1 MSIAFYMD
9 HHVPSAVTR
18 GLRLRG
24 VDCLTAE
31 DDGRADFADP
41 LLLDRATDLGRV
53 IFTQD
58 RDFLA
63 IGAERVAAG
72 IPFAGIVY
80 AAQLRLTIG
89 EMVSDLELLA
99 KILRSARD
107 GESNLVAADLIVG

>member
-63 IGAERVAAG
+63 IGAERVAAAS
-72 IPFAGIVY
+72 PSPASSMPHNS
-80 AAQLRLTIG
+80 A
-89 EMVSDLELLA
+89 S
-99 KILRSARD
+99 RSARWFPTWNCWPKSFD
-107 GESNLVAADLIVG
+107 PPEMENRIWWLPI